1 MEEKEEE
8 EEEEEDFV
16 SKELGPKTY
25 CVTGATGFIG
35 SWLVNLLLLNGYK
48 VHATARDPAK
58 FLKLLSSWTVT
69 DRLRLFKADL
79 REEGSFDEAVKGCDG
94 VFHVAASMI
103 FNVDQQ
109 DNIEEYVRK
118 NVIDPEIKG
127 TISLLKSCLKSES
140 VKRVVLT
147 STISTLTGKDADG
160 ERRRLVDESCQTSVD
175 QVWKNKPSGW
185 VYSLLKRLSEDAAFN
200 FASEN
205 SIDIVSVITS
215 TVSGPF
221 LTSYIPSSIRVFT
234 APITGDSDFL
244 RILSN
249 VNERMGSVAVVH
261 TNDICRAHIFLMEHE
276 NAKGRY
282 LCCVESCALSE
293 LVKRLSRHCAVN
305 FQRSV
310 DEKKNWM
317 PSEVSNKKLKDLG
330 FRFEHGIDDIIN
342 ETIDACVE
350 CGFISR
356 RFQF

>member
-1 MEEKEEE
+1 MEA
-8 EEEEEDFV
+8 EEEDEENFG

-58 FLKLLSSWTVT
+58 SLKLLSSWTVT

-79 REEGSFDEAVKGCDG
+79 QEEGSFDEAVKGCDG
-94 VFHVAASMI
+94 VFHVAASMT

-109 DNIEEYVRK
+109 DNIEEYVQK

-127 TISLLKSCLKSES
+127 TINLLKSCLKSKS

-160 ERRRLVDESCQTSVD
+160 ERRRLVDESCRTLVD

-185 VYSLLKRLSEDAAFN
+185 VYSLLKRLSEDAAFK

-205 SIDIVSVITS
+205 SIDIVSIITS

-282 LCCVESCALSE
+282 LCCVESCGLSE
-293 LVKRLSRHCAVN
+293 LVERLSRHCGAN
-305 FQRSV
+305 FQRCV

-350 CGFISR
+350 CGFISLT
-356 RFQF
+356 